1 MSLSTHGCPD
11 SVRAGTPRISPF
23 YAQQTFLGLEYL
35 TPQVTQV
42 THTSI
47 YSATSGGTLETSDF
61 TETQGL
67 RIP

>member
-23 YAQQTFLGLEYL
+23 YAQTFLGLEYL

-42 THTSI
+42 LHTSI
-47 YSATSGGTLETSDF
+47 YSATLGGTLETSDF

-67 RIP
+67 QTP